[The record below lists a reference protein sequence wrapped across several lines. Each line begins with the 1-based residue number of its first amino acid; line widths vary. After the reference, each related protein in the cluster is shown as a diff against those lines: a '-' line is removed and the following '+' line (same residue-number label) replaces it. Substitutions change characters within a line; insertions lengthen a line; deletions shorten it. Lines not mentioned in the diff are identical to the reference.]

1 MSRIGK
7 NPVTIPAGV
16 TVSMDGH
23 TVTVK
28 GPKGELTREVSPN
41 INIEINE
48 SEITFTRPNDSKENR
63 SLHGTTR
70 SLVNNMVVGVS
81 EGFKKELQLIGVGYR
96 AQLQGSKL
104 VLNVGLS
111 HPVEFEA
118 SEGVSFEVPSNTQ
131 IIVNGYNKEKVGE
144 LAANIRGVRPPEPY
158 KGKGI
163 RYVDEY
169 VIRKEGKTGK

>member
-7 NPVTIPAGV
+7 APVTIPAGV
-16 TVSMDGH
+16 TIEMDGQ

-28 GPKGELTREVSPN
+28 GPKGELTRSISPN
-41 INIEINE
+41 IELSIEEN
-48 SEITFTRPNDSKENR
+48 EITFTRPDDSKENR

-70 SLVNNMVVGVS
+70 SIINNMVVGVS
-81 EGFKKELQLIGVGYR
+81 EGYKKELQLIGVGYR
-96 AQLQGSKL
+96 AQKQGKKL

-111 HPVEFEA
+111 HPVEFEE
-118 SEGVSFEVPSNTQ
+118 SEGVSFEVPSNTS
-131 IIVNGYNKEKVGE
+131 IVVQGYNKEKVGE
-144 LAANIRGVRPPEPY
+144 LAANIREVRPPEPY

>member
-7 NPVTIPAGV
+7 LPVTIPAGV
-16 TVSMDGH
+16 TVEMDGH

-28 GPKGELTREVSPN
+28 GPKGELSRELNPN
-41 INIEINE
+41 ITLNIEENE
-48 SEITFTRPNDSKENR
+48 IIFTRPNESKESR

-70 SLVNNMVVGVS
+70 SLVNNMILGVS
-81 EGFKKELQLIGVGYR
+81 EGFKKQLQLIGVGYR
-96 AQLQGSKL
+96 AQKQGNKL
-104 VLNVGLS
+104 ILSVGLS

-118 SEGVSFEVPSNTQ
+118 SEGVTFEVPTNTE
-131 IIVNGYNKEKVGE
+131 IVVEGYNKEKVGE
-144 LAANIRGVRPPEPY
+144 LAANIRAVRPPEPY

>member
-7 NPVTIPAGV
+7 APVTIPAGV
-16 TVSMDGH
+16 TIEMDGQ

-28 GPKGELTREVSPN
+28 GPKGELTRSISPN
-41 INIEINE
+41 IELSIEEN
-48 SEITFTRPNDSKENR
+48 EITFTRPDDSKENR

-70 SLVNNMVVGVS
+70 SIINNMVVGVS
-81 EGFKKELQLIGVGYR
+81 ESYKKELQLIGVGYR
-96 AQLQGSKL
+96 AQKQGKKL

-111 HPVEFEA
+111 HPVEFEE
-118 SEGVSFEVPSNTQ
+118 SEGVSFEVPSNTS
-131 IIVNGYNKEKVGE
+131 IVVQGYNKEKVGE
-144 LAANIRGVRPPEPY
+144 LAANIREVRPPEPY

>member
-7 NPVTIPAGV
+7 APVTIPAGV
-16 TVSMDGH
+16 TIEMDGQ

-28 GPKGELTREVSPN
+28 GPKGELTRSISPN
-41 INIEINE
+41 IELSIEEN
-48 SEITFTRPNDSKENR
+48 EITFTRPDDSKENR

-70 SLVNNMVVGVS
+70 SIINNMVVGVS
-81 EGFKKELQLIGVGYR
+81 ESYKKELQLIGVGYR
-96 AQLQGSKL
+96 AQKQGKKL

-111 HPVEFEA
+111 HPVEFEE
-118 SEGVSFEVPSNTQ
+118 SEGVSFEVPSNTL
-131 IIVNGYNKEKVGE
+131 IVVQGYNKEKVGE
-144 LAANIRGVRPPEPY
+144 LAANIREVRPPEPY

>member
-7 NPVTIPAGV
+7 APVTIPAGV
-16 TVSMDGH
+16 TIEMDGQ

-28 GPKGELTREVSPN
+28 GPKGELTRS
-41 INIEINE
+41 ISSNIELSIEEN
-48 SEITFTRPNDSKENR
+48 EITFTRPDDSKENR

-70 SLVNNMVVGVS
+70 SIINNMVVGVS
-81 EGFKKELQLIGVGYR
+81 EGYKKELQLIGVGYR
-96 AQLQGSKL
+96 AQKQGKKL

-111 HPVEFEA
+111 HPVEFEE
-118 SEGVSFEVPSNTQ
+118 SEGVSFEVPSNTS
-131 IIVNGYNKEKVGE
+131 IIVQGYNKEKVGE
-144 LAANIRGVRPPEPY
+144 LAANIREVRPPEPY